1 MTRVLSA
8 LVLLPVVIGTILFLP
23 PEFTFVLA
31 IVAAVLA
38 FSEYC
43 GIARALGVTV
53 PVAIGGTSVVLV
65 AYAMWID
72 GVQYSNYAFLVLM
85 AAMTVVGVVSISR
98 GHPSPAA
105 LADASA
111 TLMAPLYIGLPLGA
125 LAALRGDVGNDA
137 VRSDFAGPFADGR
150 VVVLLLMATIVI
162 SDSAQ
167 YYTGRAF
174 GRRQLAPT
182 ISPKKTVEGAIG
194 GVVFGTLAMTLGG
207 CYVFRSPLWIL
218 AILGAVIS
226 LLGIVG
232 DLFES
237 LLKRSA
243 GVKDSSN
250 LIPGHGGVLDRI
262 DSWLF
267 AAPVYYVFVRFI
279 A

>member
-1 MTRVLSA
+1 VTRVLSA
-8 LVLLPVVIGTILFLP
+8 LVLLSVVIGTIWFLP
-23 PEFTFVLA
+23 PEATLLLA
-31 IVAAVLA
+31 LIAAVLA

-43 GIARALGVTV
+43 TIARALGVWV
-53 PVAIGGTSVVLV
+53 PGGIGGAAVVLV
-65 AYAMWID
+65 CYAMWRGDNLSDVVRGETPQAI
-72 GVQYSNYAFLVLM
+72 GTFVHLVLM
-85 AAMTVVGVVSISR
+85 AAFVVVGALSVAR
-98 GHPSPAA
+98 GRPSPGV
-105 LADASA
+105 LADVSA
-111 TLMAPLYIGLPLGA
+111 TMFAPLYIGLPLGA
-125 LAALRGDVGNDA
+125 LAA
-137 VRSDFAGPFADGR
+137 VRLDWSGGR
-150 VVVLLLMATIVI
+150 EAVLLLLGVIVI

-174 GRRQLAPT
+174 GRRPLAPA

-194 GVVFGTLAMTLGG
+194 GMVFGTLAMTVGG
-207 CYVFRSPLWIL
+207 QWVFHSPIWLL
-218 AILGAVIS
+218 ALFGATIS

-267 AAPVYYVFVRFI
+267 AAPVYYVFVRLF